1 MTDSASRGGWRLARK
16 FGPPLVVLALGL
28 SGIAFGLP
36 WRITDRDERL
46 VVESAAVTFSG
57 DWRPID
63 VRYPMLFVYTL
74 RAALQP
80 LALFLSRSLPRGS
93 DTGPLMLAE
102 LAAHPTPFYLTGRA
116 LALLAGIAL
125 VMVVAALGRRLI
137 GERHAWLP
145 AMILALTPL
154 FAEYSRYA
162 KVDVPLTLWSMLAVL
177 MAMRFRERG
186 RGALAA
192 VVFVGLAVAT
202 KWTGVLLVPIVA
214 LVAFRAPW
222 RAPSRE
228 QMRGIGR
235 FVGFGLIIVVILLV
249 STPYIVLSPAKI
261 LRDASRVADH
271 IQAPSGDFARP
282 GYVLY
287 PEALAVSSF
296 GAGFLAAAVFGVV
309 SLLRRRDRV
318 WTPALLFAALYLAV
332 VFIAQTATPRYLMPA
347 MPVLALLAAL
357 GIVRAAESLRRPVWL
372 LALVAFLPTAPPL
385 ASRVIAGATNADTRL
400 QSLALVESRVA
411 EGRSVL
417 FVGGERGTP
426 PLIASN
432 APPFW
437 NLAWI
442 NAEERLGAA
451 RYARARE
458 LVIELQRSTG
468 RPAYR
473 IDRMWTEDLESYLTT
488 ARPAAIVLYDAE
500 SVPLPADA
508 VSDYEA
514 PVVFRPHWFTWW
526 KHTNTVVLRRDAA
539 ARPPRARLTAGPGG

>member
-1 MTDSASRGGWRLARK
+1 MADSVRRDGWHLARW

-28 SGIAFGLP
+28 SGITFGLP

-80 LALFLSRSLPRGS
+80 LALFLSRTLPAGS

-116 LALLAGIAL
+116 LALLAGVAL
-125 VMVVAALGRRLI
+125 VVVVAAIGRRLI

-162 KVDVPLTLWSMLAVL
+162 KVDVPLAVWSMLAVL
-177 MAMRFRERG
+177 MAMRFRETG

-192 VVFVGLAVAT
+192 VIFVGLAVAT

-214 LVAFRAPW
+214 LVAFRASW

-228 QMRGIGR
+228 HLRGVSR
-235 FVGFGLIIVVILLV
+235 FVGFGLIITAILLA
-249 STPYIVLSPAKI
+249 STPYILLSPAKI
-261 LRDASRVADH
+261 VRDALRVADH

-309 SLLRRRDRV
+309 SLLRRRDRA
-318 WTPALLFAALYLAV
+318 WLPALLFAALYLAV
-332 VFIAQTATPRYLMPA
+332 VFVSQTATPRYLMPA
-347 MPVLALLAAL
+347 MPVLALFSAF

-372 LALVAFLPTAPPL
+372 LALVAFLPTAQPL

-411 EGRSVL
+411 DGSAVL
-417 FVGGERGTP
+417 LAGGERGLP
-426 PLIASN
+426 PLVATN

-451 RYARARE
+451 RYAQARE
-458 LVIELQRSTG
+458 LVLRLQRSTG
-468 RPAYR
+468 RPAYWV
-473 IDRMWTEDLESYLTT
+473 DRVAMSDLESFLTT

-500 SVPLPADA
+500 SAPLPADGA
-508 VSDYEA
+508 SDYEP
-514 PVVFRPHWFTWW
+514 PVVFRPRWFTWW
-526 KHTNTVVLRRDAA
+526 KHTNSVVIRRDAS
-539 ARPPRARLTAGPGG
+539 ARPLPSARSTANP